1 MDGGTWALLAA
12 FLVVAAANWW
22 AVARG
27 RKDVE
32 YVAKPG
38 CMLFLIAA
46 AILMDPSD
54 SGARTALVAA
64 LVLSLAGDVFLML
77 PGRQPGS
84 PGPNLFVYGL
94 GAFLAG
100 HVAFVAAFWIEGTE
114 GAWLAAGAVAA
125 LAVVVLVGRPVLA
138 AVRASSEPGLAGP
151 VAAYI
156 GVIGAMLVSAI
167 GTGEALAIAGAL
179 LFAGSDSVIAKERF
193 LAKAAWGPLTII
205 VTYHLAQALLTLSF
219 AA

>member
-1 MDGGTWALLAA
+1 MTAALVGA
-12 FLVVAAANWW
+12 FCAVAAVNAW

-46 AILMDPSD
+46 AITLDPSD
-54 SGARTALVAA
+54 SGARVALVAA

-84 PGPNLFVYGL
+84 EGPNLFVAGL
-94 GAFLAG
+94 GSFLVA
-100 HVAFVAAFWIEGTE
+100 HLAFVAAFFMAGTE
-114 GAWLAAGAVAA
+114 AGWLAAGAVAGV
-125 LAVVVLVGRPVLA
+125 AVVVFVGRPVLA
-138 AVRASSEPGLAGP
+138 AVRASSEPALAGP
-151 VAAYI
+151 VGAYI
-156 GVIGAMLVSAI
+156 LVIAAMLISAT
-167 GTGEALAIAGAL
+167 GTGDALAIAGAL
-179 LFAGSDSVIAKERF
+179 SFATSDSLIARERF
-193 LAKAAWGPLTII
+193 LVKAAWAPLAII
-205 VTYHLAQALLTLSF
+205 VTYHLAQALLVLSF